1 MRQQDKNFTNPMQVG
16 TDSESLL
23 RLIVNKTPALIYSAR
38 SDGYIDFFKQQC
50 VEFLGLPLEEISG
63 WGWTKTIHPDDIE
76 EFLVKWRAALESGE
90 PFTAECRVRRVD
102 GKYRWML

>member
-38 SDGYIDFFKQQC
+38 PDGYIDFFNQQC
-50 VEFLGLPLEEISG
+50 VFLWRRFPGGAGRRRSTP
-63 WGWTKTIHPDDIE
+63 TILKD
-76 EFLVKWRAALESGE
+76 F
-90 PFTAECRVRRVD
+90 
-102 GKYRWML
+102 